1 MAEVMMSCALENS
14 FMRTWSNSERDSRP
28 TGGVRCEGIIMH
40 TTKGSQMY
48 IVYVM
53 PPTPGEA
60 TGA

>member
-1 MAEVMMSCALENS
+1 MHTVTDHNNFYKVVM
-14 FMRTWSNSERDSRP
+14 
-28 TGGVRCEGIIMH
+28 VRH
-40 TTKGSQMY
+40 NTTKGSQMY